1 MRIGEVAARAGVST
15 KTVRHYE
22 SQGVLSSSRL
32 PNGYRDYD
40 ENAVRLVSEAH
51 VLGALGIRLGETRP
65 FLDCLSAGNE
75 RVDDCADSLVAYR
88 RAIADVNGRIDGLT
102 ARRDALTALLRD
114 AESRGAVPLCE
125 FTERNELTERNE
137 ERR

>member
-32 PNGYRDYD
+32 SNGYRDYD

-51 VLGALGIRLGETRP
+51 LLGSLGIRLGETRP

-88 RAIADVNGRIDGLT
+88 RAIADVNGRIAELT
-102 ARRDALTALLRD
+102 ARRDVLSALLRD
-114 AESRGAVPLCE
+114 AEGRGSIPLCE
-125 FTERNELTERNE
+125 FTEPTE

>member
-75 RVDDCADSLVAYR
+75 RSMIAPIPSLRTGALLPTSMDGSMGSR
-88 RAIADVNGRIDGLT
+88 RAAMR
-102 ARRDALTALLRD
+102 
-114 AESRGAVPLCE
+114 
-125 FTERNELTERNE
+125 
-137 ERR
+137 

>member
-32 PNGYRDYD
+32 SNGYRDYD

-51 VLGALGIRLGETRP
+51 VLGRLGIRLGETRP

-75 RVDDCADSLVAYR
+75 RADDCADSLVAYR
-88 RAIADVNGRIDGLT
+88 RAIADVDGRIAELT
-102 ARRDALTALLRD
+102 ARRDALSALLRD
-114 AESRGAVPLCE
+114 AEGRGTRPLCE
-125 FTERNELTERNE
+125 FTERTE
-137 ERR
+137 ER

>member
-22 SQGVLSSSRL
+22 SRGIISSSRL

-40 ENAVRLVSEAH
+40 ENAVRLVSEAR
-51 VLGALGIRLGETRP
+51 VLGTLGIRLGETRP

-75 RVDDCADSLVAYR
+75 RVDDCADSLAAYR
-88 RAIADVNGRIDGLT
+88 RAISEVTDRIDELT
-102 ARRDALTALLRD
+102 VRRDALNALLRA
-114 AESRGAVPLCE
+114 AESRGVTPLCE
-125 FTERNELTERNE
+125 FTELPE
-137 ERR
+137 ER